1 MMELLMRKF
10 ELRVV
15 LVRSIY
21 ERNIGATSRAM
32 SNMGADKLILV
43 APQCEI
49 GFDAQ
54 QTAATGQAP
63 LRDRIVYDSWT
74 EFLKNEPD
82 SIRICFT
89 ARDGKG
95 RQVRDIDE
103 VLEDIR
109 TKSPQF
115 RRESDTPFP
124 VHLIFGPEDWG
135 LSAEDLENGHF
146 AACIP
151 TFGEN
156 WSLNLAQATLLGL
169 FSVRKAWGGER
180 TTLDGGKDRR
190 APEGVEAI
198 NPDET
203 MKTWLQ
209 EVGFDLSKKK
219 INVYTV
225 LRRMLMQNTPTR
237 KELVI
242 LETVLQQNIRKM
254 RKYNDLRKKLKT
266 LEAPA
271 VASAKTTN
279 EDE

>member
-1 MMELLMRKF
+1 MRKF

-15 LVRSIY
+15 LVRPIY
-21 ERNIGATSRAM
+21 ERNVGATSRAM
-32 SNMGADKLILV
+32 SNMGVEKLILI

-54 QTAATGQAP
+54 QTAATGQGGLQKRVTYA
-63 LRDRIVYDSWT
+63 SWK
-74 EFLKNEPD
+74 EFLANEPD
-82 SIRICFT
+82 SIRISFT
-89 ARDGKG
+89 SRDGKG
-95 RQVRDIDE
+95 RQVRDIDD
-103 VLEDIR
+103 VLEDIK

-115 RRESDTPFP
+115 RHESETPFP

-135 LSAEDLENGHF
+135 LSAEDLEMGHF
-146 AACIP
+146 AASIP

-156 WSLNLAQATLLGL
+156 WSLNLAQATLLGM

-180 TTLDGGKDRR
+180 TVLDGGKDRR
-190 APEGVEAI
+190 APEGVEGI

-203 MKTWLQ
+203 LKTWLQ

-254 RKYNDLRKKLKT
+254 RKYNELRKKLSGQT
-266 LEAPA
+266 STE
-271 VASAKTTN
+271 T
-279 EDE
+279 E